1 MNPLIPAQVCTIR
14 NTPDKPIHCVVWA
27 KDLLFPRLF
36 GRCAA
41 VCRSGVSDVTLLVV
55 D

>member
-1 MNPLIPAQVCTIR
+1 MRCLAPQVCTIR

-36 GRCAA
+36 GRRAPSQRRGA
-41 VCRSGVSDVTLLVV
+41 VF
-55 D
+55 